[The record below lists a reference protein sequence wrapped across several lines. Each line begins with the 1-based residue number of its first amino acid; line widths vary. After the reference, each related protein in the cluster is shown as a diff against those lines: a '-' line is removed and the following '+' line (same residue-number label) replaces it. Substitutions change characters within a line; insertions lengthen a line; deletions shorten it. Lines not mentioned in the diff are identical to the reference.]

1 MRRRFVAVFCFW
13 AWLVSLG
20 RAECVCCAWDAAWA
34 CAVVSRGVC
43 FPPVGLGLL
52 QTDARG
58 RYLALMAGAAA
69 HAARDG
75 RRKVF
80 FYHVY
85 VRVAWAG
92 HSCGAAGL
100 LKDWFL
106 VYCEACCLCFVAGG
120 AEFLMV
126 YFSCYCL
133 GHCDFAVGRDGAC

>member
-1 MRRRFVAVFCFW
+1 MRRRSVALFCFW

-34 CAVVSRGVC
+34 CAVVSRG
-43 FPPVGLGLL
+43 FFAPVGLGLL

-69 HAARDG
+69 HAAREG
-75 RRKVF
+75 LRKVF
-80 FYHVY
+80 FIISLSVLL
-85 VRVAWAG
+85 WAG

-106 VYCEACCLCFVAGG
+106 VYRAA
-120 AEFLMV
+120 
-126 YFSCYCL
+126 
-133 GHCDFAVGRDGAC
+133 